1 MKKKICLFC
10 ETWESGGI
18 ESFLTNV
25 LSHMDLSRFEVDL
38 VAEKIKDSVFT
49 PKLEKLNI
57 NFHELSGHQHSL
69 VNERRFRSI
78 LLARRYDVLH
88 LNLFHAV
95 ALRYAFIAKNAGVPR
110 RIAHSHNTNL
120 RRSVTKE
127 LKLVAHTI
135 SKNYYSEFVTDF
147 WACSS
152 KAAKFL
158 FSESS
163 LQKKPFR
170 FIPNGIDTER
180 FRFSEG
186 IREKVRKE
194 MGLSDAFIIGNVGRL
209 CYQKNQ
215 IFLVKLLPEIL
226 KQYPNAVLI
235 LIGEGPDK
243 DRLLAEAQKNGVERN
258 ILLLGTTSMPEK
270 YYCAM
275 DVFMFPSHF
284 EGLGI
289 AAVEAQCAGLPVLC
303 AEGVPPEV
311 QCSQNIK
318 FLPINGGYKPW
329 LTGLK
334 VKTSLERRRGIESVR
349 AKGFDIHNVSFA
361 FEEAWEA
368 RN

>member
-1 MKKKICLFC
+1 MLAAC
-10 ETWESGGI
+10 
-18 ESFLTNV
+18 V
-25 LSHMDLSRFEVDL
+25 
-38 VAEKIKDSVFT
+38 IK
-49 PKLEKLNI
+49 
-57 NFHELSGHQHSL
+57 
-69 VNERRFRSI
+69 
-78 LLARRYDVLH
+78 
-88 LNLFHAV
+88 
-95 ALRYAFIAKNAGVPR
+95 
-110 RIAHSHNTNL
+110 
-120 RRSVTKE
+120 
-127 LKLVAHTI
+127 
-135 SKNYYSEFVTDF
+135 
-147 WACSS
+147 
-152 KAAKFL
+152 
-158 FSESS
+158 
-163 LQKKPFR
+163 
-170 FIPNGIDTER
+170 
-180 FRFSEG
+180 
-186 IREKVRKE
+186 
-194 MGLSDAFIIGNVGRL
+194 
-209 CYQKNQ
+209 KNQ

-226 KQYPNAVLI
+226 KQYPNAVLM